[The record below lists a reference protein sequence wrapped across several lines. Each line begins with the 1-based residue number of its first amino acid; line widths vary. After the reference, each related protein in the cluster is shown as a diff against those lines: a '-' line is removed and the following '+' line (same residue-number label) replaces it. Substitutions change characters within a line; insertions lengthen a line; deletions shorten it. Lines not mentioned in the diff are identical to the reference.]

1 MGLIKAL
8 SLVIPRRLYLQGF
21 STIPGGDRR
30 IFSMNSM
37 SVCVCVCCDYKQTTK
52 GEQVNCIITYGGS
65 GLELVYL
72 FGVK

>member
-37 SVCVCVCCDYKQTTK
+37 SVCVCVCVVITNKQPK
-52 GEQVNCIITYGGS
+52 VNR
-65 GLELVYL
+65 
-72 FGVK
+72 